1 MLQQVEQHRQEI
13 AALCRRHHVHKLE
26 LFGSAARGDFDPK
39 TSDLDF
45 FVEFSDYSVPSLADQ
60 WFGLQEDL
68 AALLGFKVELVSPRT
83 AVNPYFLEV
92 ANRDRITLFAA

>member
-1 MLQQVEQHRQEI
+1 M
-13 AALCRRHHVHKLE
+13 
-26 LFGSAARGDFDPK
+26 
-39 TSDLDF
+39 
-45 FVEFSDYSVPSLADQ
+45 EFSDYSVPSIADQ

>member
-13 AALCRRHHVHKLE
+13 AAICLRHHVCKLE
-26 LFGSAARGDFDPK
+26 LFGSAAREDFDPK

-45 FVEFSDYSVPSLADQ
+45 FVEFCDYSAPSIADQ

-68 AALLGFKVELVSPRT
+68 AALLGLRVELVSPRT